1 MVLSATAQKNE
12 KKTLGKGLTAHPK
25 CDRIK
30 EKIRKGKVIGKKKI
44 KKIKKGLDRP
54 KETCYNKDTK
64 KTKT

>member
-1 MVLSATAQKNE
+1 MVLSATEKENE

-25 CDRIK
+25 CDKIK
-30 EKIRKGKVIGKKKI
+30 EKIRKGKVIKKKI